1 MIRKLLWPI
10 LMFIIVIL
18 ASMSFAETES
28 DYWECEDP
36 GTGGTYRVRKVT
48 PCSEVKTAA
57 EEAQLFYEDPY
68 YQKNP
73 AEINK
78 DVERRIK
85 RVSLPPG
92 GEEYELMGLYAWG
105 CENGYIIHNDC
116 GGSYLKKEAGGYIIT
131 AYAATY
137 RFAYEGF
144 TASRMLQKGYSLG
157 MPDTYLNVSVVEK
170 ENPWMNPPS
179 LEVIRKNYQSN
190 PKEWRKALDSAEK
203 LQSMANITLNEILT
217 YLEEY
222 KKAYCSALAALA
234 SGESL
239 EEGIEIVIKVEAEGF
254 EVETDKRYTE
264 DYQPSSI
271 NITGTVRDKDGNP
284 ISQATVTLPDFGKT
298 VTTDNQG
305 RYTLRAEAE
314 GKKPFNIKVN
324 FALRK
329 IISNLQFKL
338 IPLEEIVA
346 NGKKH
351 RIKLKV
357 TAEGVPYKNRTVS
370 IESSNGF
377 KRKGRKI
384 DYIDYSEYFDAKV
397 KTNEMG
403 EVVFSFPAPLVVKE
417 KLSVVENPLDYF
429 PVKGFLWIKD
439 VSTGKD
445 AVLPY
450 DLESPFPHIDK
461 FVVTGNIEEEN
472 WQITPSR
479 VFISDKDSSRFR
491 VMVKAVGN
499 LKVKGGPV
507 MKNELSEK
515 ISGNVFEFH
524 YKPPKLGVDLNKQP
538 ELLKQILE
546 TNAQIALGLITFGLE
561 EYSLG
566 KAGTMFAD
574 KVSNFNVMSIDKDK
588 VLKIGKTTMT
598 SLDYY
603 KTTYDTT
610 GKLSGSSSSYD
621 KSLAAIDWVYGGL
634 DIVSGILDKAPKD
647 LTTKL
652 GYETMKA
659 LYANAKTFYSVYK
672 QYEEINNTYQ
682 DVMFLPVAIFVED
695 SDGYKTM
702 AVRKCSVRVWKK

>member
-1 MIRKLLWPI
+1 
-10 LMFIIVIL
+10 
-18 ASMSFAETES
+18 MSFAETES
-28 DYWECEDP
+28 DYLECEDP
-36 GTGGTYRVRKVT
+36 DTGGTYRVRKVT

-78 DVERRIK
+78 DVEREIK

-92 GEEYELMGLYAWG
+92 GEDYVLMGLYAWG
-105 CENGYIIHNDC
+105 CENGYIIYNTC
-116 GGSYLKKEAGGYIIT
+116 CGSYLEKEFGGYIIT
-131 AYAATY
+131 VYVANYGL
-137 RFAYEGF
+137 EGNGL
-144 TASRMLQKGYSLG
+144 TRSRTLQKGYSY
-157 MPDTYLNVSVVEK
+157 MPNRDLNVAVMEK
-170 ENPWMNPPS
+170 ENPWYNPPC
-179 LEVIRKNYQSN
+179 LEEFRKKYELI
-190 PKEWRKALDSAEK
+190 PHPTEGDRKALDSLVRLNGIAEK
-203 LQSMANITLNEILT
+203 TLNEILA
-217 YLEEY
+217 YIKNY
-222 KKAYCSALAALA
+222 KKAYCDALAALA

-254 EVETDKRYTE
+254 EAETDKRYTE

-271 NITGTVRDKDGNP
+271 NITGIVKDKDGNP

-338 IPLEEIVA
+338 IPVEEIVA

-357 TAEGVPYKNRTVS
+357 TTEGVPYKNRTVS

-377 KRKGRKI
+377 KRKGKKV

-403 EVVFSFPAPLVVKE
+403 QIAFLFPAPLVVKQ

-439 VSTGKD
+439 VSTGND

-524 YKPPKLGVDLNKQP
+524 YKPPKVGVDLNKQP

-546 TNAQIALGLITFGLE
+546 TNAQIALGLIAFGLE

-566 KAGTMFAD
+566 KAGTMFTD

-588 VLKIGKTTMT
+588 VLKIGKTTMS

-610 GKLSGSSSSYD
+610 GELSGSSSSYD

-682 DVMFLPVAIFVED
+682 DVMFLPVVIFVED
-695 SDGYKTM
+695 SYGYKTM